1 MMFSKKLRCGL
12 KELQVTMQYPN
23 VQEYDGDFNRN
34 VQDSE
39 IDNIISYNIND
50 VNSTNQLLL
59 LNQKNIDLRIG
70 IHDEYGINAMSMD
83 GVGIGNEILKTKYLQ
98 FHRSDSSGRF
108 EASAI
113 WQVFC
118 PHWTSEYLL
127 NQWD

>member
-1 MMFSKKLRCGL
+1 MFSKKLRCGL

-59 LNQKNIDLRIG
+59 LNQK
-70 IHDEYGINAMSMD
+70 
-83 GVGIGNEILKTKYLQ
+83 IL
-98 FHRSDSSGRF
+98 
-108 EASAI
+108 I
-113 WQVFC
+113 CV
-118 PHWTSEYLL
+118 
-127 NQWD
+127 